1 MGMRQTTEDFIT
13 KSKKRHGDTYCYG
26 KSEYISVHDKIT
38 VTCRT
43 HGDFLV
49 APKNHYLRGSGCP
62 ECGRLR
68 TAEARQLDTGLF
80 VACAIETHGDTYT
93 YGNTEYVCSRD
104 KLVITCKKHGDFLQ
118 KANAHLNGA
127 GCPECGAERVVECQT
142 SDVEEFVAKANA
154 VHGGLYSYTKT
165 VYSSSQSKVLITCN
179 THGDFEQRP
188 NDHLQGRG
196 CPSCS
201 TLGFNPS
208 KPAFVYFLLDTE
220 THSRV
225 KIGISNN
232 PDKRLTELKRGTPFS
247 IDRIELFETPSEITL
262 QIEALC
268 HYQLESANL
277 KGFDGATEWFKF
289 DGGKLE
295 ALRAFILSFGVAAK

>member
-1 MGMRQTTEDFIT
+1 MGMKQTTAQFIS
-13 KSKKRHGDTYCYG
+13 KSKKLHGDTYSYE
-26 KSEYISVHDKIT
+26 KTVYVSVHDKLI

-62 ECGRLR
+62 ECGMIR
-68 TAEARQLDTGLF
+68 TAEARKLDTSSF
-80 VACAIETHGDTYT
+80 IERAIKTHGETYDYT
-93 YGNTEYVCSRD
+93 STDYTCSRD

-127 GCPECGAERVVECQT
+127 GCPECGAERVVESQT
-142 SDVEEFVAKANA
+142 SDVDEFVAKAKV
-154 VHGGLYSYTKT
+154 VHGDLYGYTKT
-165 VYSSSQSKVLITCN
+165 VYSRSQSKVLITCD

-232 PDKRLTELKRGTPFS
+232 PDKRLLELKRNTPFS
-247 IDRIELFETPSEITL
+247 IARLDLFETPSEITL
-262 QIEALC
+262 QIESLC
-268 HYQLESANL
+268 HYHLESANL

-289 DGGKLE
+289 DGSKLQD
-295 ALRAFILSFGVAAK
+295 LREFILSFGGAAK